1 MEFGNV
7 SFLGEK
13 AEHLEKTACRV
24 VLEKKSHKYD

>member
-7 SFLGEK
+7 SFLREK
-13 AEHLEKTACRV
+13 AGHLEKTAYRV